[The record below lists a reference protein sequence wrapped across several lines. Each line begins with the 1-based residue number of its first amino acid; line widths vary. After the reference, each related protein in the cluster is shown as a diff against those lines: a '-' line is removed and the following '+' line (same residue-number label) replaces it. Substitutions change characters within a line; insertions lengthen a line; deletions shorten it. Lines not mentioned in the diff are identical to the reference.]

1 MDRFGAYA
9 RILFWGVVLQPD
21 RRLGID
27 DAYVHDPRNQ
37 HHCYRIQRRQFVCQ
51 DFRSGRDGNGAGER
65 SQHVLL
71 LAGMLG
77 LAGASFAR
85 RLATQKVKLRL
96 QF

>member
-9 RILFWGVVLQPD
+9 RIL
-21 RRLGID
+21 
-27 DAYVHDPRNQ
+27 
-37 HHCYRIQRRQFVCQ
+37 
-51 DFRSGRDGNGAGER
+51 
-65 SQHVLL
+65 L

-77 LAGASFAR
+77 LAGAAGASFAR